1 MSQQLKF
8 APPFQSFVDA
18 SFFQVFSRLKLD
30 VIKLDSQEL
39 PLYAKVD
46 LAGLAR
52 GSSIAHLF
60 LDSQSF
66 DETTLRLPGISLRG
80 SFFNFNTLEEFKRL
94 DKGRFLSEQALLLWK
109 AGINGYL
116 DEAAGFF
123 VICFADLKKY
133 RFYYWFA
140 APCLQP
146 QTLEIK
152 LIRRE
157 ALTDVDKFRNF
168 IEQNELLCGV
178 LNEETGEVLRASRHE
193 LERHNT
199 IVVRD
204 TSNIEHCP
212 TSLVKNF
219 IAVWRH
225 HNPNKT
231 DCRVLVLR
239 ETGSFSLE
247 LSVTGDATSASQL
260 KSSGWER
267 NVRGLLTPK
276 ISELSAIIDP
286 AKLAEQ
292 SVDLNLKLMKWR
304 LVPDINLD
312 MVKNSRVLLL
322 GAGTLGC
329 YVARSLLAWGVRKI
343 TFVDNG
349 SVSYSNPV
357 RQPLFNFA
365 DCGQPKAA
373 SAASALKAIFPMVDA
388 SGVQLEVPMIGH
400 PLTDEARQK
409 KDYEQL
415 RELIRGHDIIFL
427 LMDSRETRWLPTVL
441 GNLESKLV
449 INAALGFDSYL
460 VMRHGNYE
468 QPDSSRLGCYF
479 CHDVVAPSDSLTD
492 RTLDEMCTVTRPG
505 VALIAAA
512 YATELTISVLQHP
525 QQNNAPEAS
534 ESILGCVPHQLRG
547 FLPQLS
553 TVKLRTPAYKH
564 CSACSRII
572 VDAVRENDWEFLRE
586 ALVDHRIVERLSGL
600 TQVQQETEN
609 FLATME
615 ISEDE
620 DFDDIS

>member
-1 MSQQLKF
+1 MSQSLKF

-30 VIKLDSQEL
+30 VLRLDSHEL
-39 PLYAKVD
+39 PLHAKVD

-52 GSSIAHLF
+52 GSSISHVF

-66 DETTLRLPGISLRG
+66 DEATASLPGISLRG

-94 DKGRFLSEQALLLWK
+94 DKGRFLSEQAQLLWE
-109 AGINGYL
+109 AGVNGYL

-140 APCLQP
+140 TPCFQP
-146 QTLEIK
+146 ETLELK
-152 LIRRE
+152 VVKRE
-157 ALTDVDKFRNF
+157 ALTEIDKFSNF
-168 IEQNELLCGV
+168 IEQNKILCGV
-178 LNEETGEVLRASRHE
+178 LNEETGEVIRASRHE
-193 LERHNT
+193 LERYST
-199 IVVRD
+199 LVVRD

-219 IAVWRH
+219 VAVWRH
-225 HNPNKT
+225 HNPNRSE
-231 DCRVLVLR
+231 CRVLLLR
-239 ETGSFSLE
+239 ETCSFSLE
-247 LSVTGDATSASQL
+247 LSVTGDAMSTSQL
-260 KSSGWER
+260 KASGWER

-276 ISELSAIIDP
+276 ISELGAIIDP
-286 AKLAEQ
+286 TKLAEQ
-292 SVDLNLKLMKWR
+292 SIDLNLKLMKWR

-312 MVKNSRVLLL
+312 IVKNCKVLLL

-357 RQPLFNFA
+357 RQPLFNFT
-365 DCGQPKAA
+365 DCGQPKAT
-373 SAASALKAIFPMVDA
+373 SAAAAMKAIFPLVDA
-388 SGVQLEVPMIGH
+388 TGFQLEVPMIGH

-409 KDYEQL
+409 KDYEEL
-415 RELIRGHDIIFL
+415 RQLIRDHDIVFL
-427 LMDSRETRWLPTVL
+427 LMDSRETRWLPTIL

-468 QPDSSRLGCYF
+468 QPESSRLGCYF

-512 YATELTISVLQHP
+512 YATELAVSVLQHP
-525 QQNNAPEAS
+525 QGNNAPETS
-534 ESILGCVPHQLRG
+534 ESVLGSVPHQLRG

-564 CSACSRII
+564 CSACSSVI
-572 VDAVRENDWEFLRE
+572 VDAVRENGWEFLRE

-600 TQVQQETEN
+600 AQVQQETET

-615 ISEDE
+615 ISDDDCFDE
-620 DFDDIS
+620 IS